1 MSQYRSITP
10 REFVK
15 EVEAFPW
22 SRHIWRIDLHD
33 TPEVAHAS
41 YEGLASIDL
50 LAKLDITTRGLRTIA
65 QHVSVGPDGTIW
77 TGRDWNAVPASVGL
91 SMSRGA
97 FMVKAIGH
105 FDQGL
110 DQLVGE
116 QLASVITVIECVQA
130 RFNLPV
136 QALLFP
142 REVPQR
148 DRNTPGPSVEKSA
161 LLRGVRSRRSACSNA
176 KDAGR
181 LSVN

>member
-1 MSQYRSITP
+1 MSP

-15 EVEAFPW
+15 EVEDFSW

-33 TPEVAHAS
+33 TPELAHAS
-41 YEGLASIDL
+41 YEGAASIDL
-50 LAKLDITTRGLRTIA
+50 LAKLDMTTRALRTIA
-65 QHVSVGPDGTIW
+65 QHVTVAPDGAIW
-77 TGRDWNAVPASVGL
+77 TGRDWNAIPASVGL

-97 FMVKAIGH
+97 FMLKAIGH
-105 FDQGL
+105 FDQGMDRL
-110 DQLVGE
+110 DGD

-148 DRNTPGPSVEKSA
+148 DRSTPGPSVEKSA
-161 LLRGVRSRRSACSNA
+161 LLRGVRSRRSACVAELGLAELN
-176 KDAGR
+176 
-181 LSVN
+181 

>member
-1 MSQYRSITP
+1 MSP

-15 EVEAFPW
+15 EVEDFSW
-22 SRHIWRIDLHD
+22 SRQIWRIDLHD

-41 YEGLASIDL
+41 YDGVGSIEL
-50 LAKLDITTRGLRTIA
+50 LAKLDMNTRGLRTIA
-65 QHVSVGPDGTIW
+65 QHVSVAPDGVIW

-97 FMVKAIGH
+97 FMLKAIGH
-105 FDQGL
+105 FDQGQDRL
-110 DQLVGE
+110 EGE

-148 DRNTPGPSVEKSA
+148 DRNTPGQSVEKST
-161 LLRGVRSRRSACSNA
+161 LLRGVRSRRSACSG
-176 KDAGR
+176 KDASR
-181 LSVN
+181 TCVN